1 MKISEGIATLF
12 GLGRVPV
19 APGTVASVV
28 AVLLAWPI
36 ALLGGRV
43 LVLVAA
49 VLATAIG
56 GWASELYARES
67 HSDDPPECVVD
78 ELAGQWIACAF
89 APMSFLAF
97 MAALALFRFFDVV
110 KPWPIS
116 RLENLPGGLG
126 VMADD
131 IGAGVASGIIIA
143 LLAHARL
150 I

>member
-1 MKISEGIATLF
+1 MKISEQIATLF

-19 APGTVASVV
+19 APGTVASFV

-36 ALLGGRV
+36 AHFGGRV
-43 LVLVAA
+43 LVLLAA

-89 APMSFLAF
+89 APLSLLAF
-97 MAALALFRFFDVV
+97 MLAFALFRFFDVV

-143 LLAHARL
+143 VLAHAR
-150 I
+150 II

>member
-49 VLATAIG
+49 VLATSIG

>member
-1 MKISEGIATLF
+1 
-12 GLGRVPV
+12 
-19 APGTVASVV
+19 
-28 AVLLAWPI
+28 
-36 ALLGGRV
+36 LGGRV